1 MGFMGR
7 LVLLVVAVLALS
19 SADALAA
26 GTLRVDISGPGSVT
40 GSGINCSRALG
51 AATVGTCSDTYE
63 NIRVC
68 EPGPLKPICLLE
80 PQDVGLTAAT
90 TAAGFVFDGW
100 TGACAGQRETCAL
113 TMDDNYTAGA
123 VFRDNQDPGVALGGV
138 GAGALVR
145 GAAVGLSATASDN
158 AGVKRVDFSLGG
170 VTISD
175 ASAPYSASFDSTGLK
190 DGGAVAQATAVD
202 TSDRTKSVAVS
213 VTIDNTAPSLGVGGT
228 PDGAVLAPG
237 SVPSW
242 TLAAA
247 DKTTGIAQVRCSVVS
262 AGAAPVFGACS
273 GGATGHS
280 AAGKPAGA
288 YVFTARAVDGAGNV
302 TDVTRSFT
310 IDATPPTTTLTAGI
324 ADGATTTDTSLAWQF
339 VASEA
344 ATFAC
349 RVYPAA
355 LTPGDFAPCSAN
367 GAHTASGFAPGTYTF
382 EVRATDAVGN
392 VEPAP
397 VKRTFTVVPAPPAAA
412 VVASNLLAAS
422 NTKVLPQ
429 IVVTLA
435 FNFANSTKKQTT
447 LTSLVVKN
455 VPAGA
460 TVSAS
465 CPKSCAKKT
474 FKKTGASGNVSLAA
488 LIKKPLKVGTTITVT
503 VSKPGYTSVVK
514 TLKVRPRKSPTLT
527 TRSI

>member
-7 LVLLVVAVLALS
+7 LLAVVVAVFALT

-40 GSGINCSRALG
+40 GSGISCSRALG
-51 AATVGTCSDTYE
+51 GATVGTCSDTYA

-80 PQDVGLTAAT
+80 PQDVAFTASTAAS
-90 TAAGFVFDGW
+90 GFVFDGW
-100 TGACAGQRETCAL
+100 TGACAGQRETCSL
-113 TMDDNYTAGA
+113 TMDDDYSAGA
-123 VFRDNQDPGVALGGV
+123 SFRDNQDPAVALGGV
-138 GAGALVR
+138 GAGAIVR
-145 GAAVGLSATASDN
+145 GAAVGLTATAGDN
-158 AGVKRVDFSLGG
+158 AAVKRVEFSLGG

-175 ASAPYSASFDSTGLK
+175 ASAPYSASFDTTGLK
-190 DGGAVAQATAVD
+190 DGAAVAQATAVD
-202 TSDRTKSVAVS
+202 TSDRTKSAAVS
-213 VTIDNTAPSLGVGGT
+213 VTIDNTGPALGVGGT

-242 TLAAA
+242 TLAAS
-247 DKTTGIAQVRCSVVS
+247 DKTTGIAQVRCSVVA
-262 AGAAPVFGACS
+262 AGGAPAFGACS
-273 GGATGHS
+273 AGTTGHS
-280 AAGKPAGA
+280 VTGKPGGA

-302 TDVTRSFT
+302 TDVSRGFT
-310 IDATPPTTTLTAGI
+310 IDATPPTTTLTGGI
-324 ADGATTTDTSLAWQF
+324 ADGGTTTETSLAWQF
-339 VASEA
+339 SASEA
-344 ATFAC
+344 ASFAC

-355 LTPGDFAPCSAN
+355 LTPGDFAPCSAD
-367 GAHTASGFAPGTYTF
+367 GSHTANGFAPGTYTF
-382 EVRATDAVGN
+382 EVRATDGVGN
-392 VEPAP
+392 VEAAP
-397 VKRTFTVVPAPPAAA
+397 VKRTFTVVPPPGPPS
-412 VVASNLLAAS
+412 VGVSNVLAAS
-422 NTKVLPQ
+422 SAAKPQ

-435 FNFANSTKKQTT
+435 FGFANSTKKQTK

-455 VPAGA
+455 VPAGS
-460 TVSAS
+460 TVSAA

-514 TLKVRPRKSPTLT
+514 TLKVQPRKSPTLT